1 MMKSLLIA
9 TTNPGKFQELAF
21 LLKDVPIKLIS
32 LKDLNIK
39 NTVNETGKSFAE
51 NAIIKAKFYQQL
63 SNLPTLAD
71 DGGLE
76 INALNGEPGIHSH
89 RWVNHDQDS
98 TDEELISYT
107 LERLHK
113 FPINKRQAQLRVV
126 LAFAIDQNKIFTTDA
141 KVEGVIPLEPSTDR
155 MLGYP
160 YRSLLYI
167 PQIKKFYNEFELTE
181 SENKR
186 YNHRRQAIEKL
197 KPAIINYFI
206 C

>member
-32 LKDLNIK
+32 LKDLNITDK
-39 NTVNETGKSFAE
+39 IEEIGKTFEE

-63 SNLPTLAD
+63 SKLPTLAD

-76 INALNGEPGIHSH
+76 IDALNGEPGIHSH
-89 RWVNHDQDS
+89 RWLNHDKDS
-98 TDEELISYT
+98 TDEELINYT
-107 LERLHK
+107 LHRLNK
-113 FPINKRQAQLRVV
+113 FPIVKRQAQLTVV
-126 LAFAIDQNKIFTTDA
+126 LVLAINQNKIFTAEA
-141 KVEGVIPLEPSTDR
+141 KVEGIIPIEASNDR
-155 MLGYP
+155 MSGYP
-160 YRSLLYI
+160 YRSLLFL

-186 YNHRRQAIEKL
+186 YNHRRIAIEKL
-197 KPAIINYFI
+197 KPFIIKLI
-206 C
+206 Q

>member
-9 TTNPGKFQELAF
+9 TTNPGKFQELSS
-21 LLKDVPIKLIS
+21 LLKDIPIKLIS
-32 LKDLNIK
+32 LKDLNITDK
-39 NTVNETGKSFAE
+39 IEEIGKTFEE

-63 SNLPTLAD
+63 SKLPTLAD

-76 INALNGEPGIHSH
+76 IDALNGEPGIHSH
-89 RWVNHDQDS
+89 RWLNHDKDS
-98 TDEELISYT
+98 TDEELINYT
-107 LERLHK
+107 LHRLNK
-113 FPINKRQAQLRVV
+113 FPIVKRQAQLTVV
-126 LAFAIDQNKIFTTDA
+126 LVLAINQNKIFTAEA
-141 KVEGVIPLEPSTDR
+141 KVEGIIPIEASNDR
-155 MLGYP
+155 MSGYP
-160 YRSLLYI
+160 YRSLLFL